1 MKRILSLVAGVLAA
15 LGLVLGT
22 ASTALASVGPQF
34 FSPEQAGYAATGA
47 HFKYVQTSVKL
58 PDASQFATNVAGF
71 GFSVQLRTKFRVV
84 VLGLSN
90 TTTPGDYSAAVAVF
104 NRTTH
109 SLICSTASASKP
121 CPNVPSGWTSGKVS
135 FPPGDTVFLVAQ
147 YRRAI
152 GVDQFF
158 VSDQTSGVQLFYGG
172 YAPGTGKLYRQAR
185 VGAEFAADPF
195 STFAYTPPGTETH
208 LVTFKNCVLITY
220 GGSISSFTSSWTRHK
235 VITTSDGTSTG
246 TVEVRPHGLFNFGQN
261 FGVFLEP

>member
-1 MKRILSLVAGVLAA
+1 MKQIVTLVAAVLAA
-15 LGLVLGT
+15 LGLVLAT
-22 ASTALASVGPQF
+22 ASTALASVGPRF
-34 FSPEQAGYAATGA
+34 FSAEQAGYAATGA
-47 HFKYVQTSVKL
+47 DFKFVQTSVKL

>member
-1 MKRILSLVAGVLAA
+1 MSLQTPAPVRRVPGPFRSRRRYFLAPGSA
-15 LGLVLGT
+15 ADEQQRGT

-135 FPPGDTVFLVAQ
+135 FPPG
-147 YRRAI
+147 
-152 GVDQFF
+152 
-158 VSDQTSGVQLFYGG
+158 
-172 YAPGTGKLYRQAR
+172 
-185 VGAEFAADPF
+185 
-195 STFAYTPPGTETH
+195 
-208 LVTFKNCVLITY
+208 
-220 GGSISSFTSSWTRHK
+220 
-235 VITTSDGTSTG
+235 
-246 TVEVRPHGLFNFGQN
+246 
-261 FGVFLEP
+261 